1 MIDTTALT
9 ALITAFRAEV
19 TQNSISPEKVGSI
32 LQQIAD
38 LLATAAPDSDI
49 SEFTVLR
56 QRLMGVSTMFTSLA
70 QGTSDRNHIYLTSNT
85 YNVATGTKHTNTD
98 AIRIQQAT
106 TERAGAMRAQ
116 QVIDL
121 NAAKKN
127 ITELQDEIA
136 NLGRVLDATGSHF
149 NILSEQLYG
158 IKNTDLV
165 ALSKNIT
172 DLQTEV
178 ANLGRVLDATGS
190 RFNILSEQIY
200 GIKNTDLVT
209 LSKNITDLQTE
220 VANLGRVLEATGS
233 RFNVLSEQ
241 IDGIKNTDLVAL
253 SKNIAD
259 LHSLLETLDT
269 EMGEAEDDIIVLRND
284 INDIQDIR
292 IISVDVKDR
301 FLILQGAAPLLE
313 RKLIPYLF
321 RLTKKAN
328 RKRYKNSAG
337 VKIRKKNRPRKGWHL
352 MGNRTTLNVDA
363 TTFEVSINTTVH
375 GNDKREASYSY
386 HPMDFIK
393 LSNDLNGHKQVAYG
407 KRLISLWNEEKE
419 RERKISL
426 KYGIA
431 FGYKITGDGLPIDL
445 LCTNIAEFSVV
456 YDPKSR
462 SWSFSK

>member
-1 MIDTTALT
+1 MPYQTAKDMIDTTALT

-38 LLATAAPDSDI
+38 LLATAAPDSDM

-56 QRLMGVSTMFTSLA
+56 QRLIGVSTMFTSLA

-165 ALSKNIT
+165 
-172 DLQTEV
+172 
-178 ANLGRVLDATGS
+178 
-190 RFNILSEQIY
+190 
-200 GIKNTDLVT
+200 T

-233 RFNVLSEQ
+233 RFNILSEQ
-241 IDGIKNTDLVAL
+241 IDGIKNTDIVTL
-253 SKNIAD
+253 SENIAD
-259 LHSLLETLDT
+259 LRSLLETLDT

-284 INDIQDIR
+284 ISDIQDIR
-292 IISVDVKDR
+292 TISVDVKDR

-393 LSNDLNGHKQVAYG
+393 LSNDIDGHKQVAYG

-419 RERKISL
+419 RERKVSL

-431 FGYKITGDGLPIDL
+431 FGYKIKGDGLPIDL

>member
-9 ALITAFRAEV
+9 ALISAFRAEV
-19 TQNSISPEKVGSI
+19 TQNSISPEKVGGI

-38 LLATAAPDSDI
+38 LLATATPDSDM

-56 QRLMGVSTMFTSLA
+56 QRLMSISTMFTSLA

-85 YNVATGTKHTNTD
+85 YNVATGTKYTD
-98 AIRIQQAT
+98 TDSIRIQQAT

-121 NAAKKN
+121 NTAKKN
-127 ITELQDEIA
+127 ITELQTEIT
-136 NLGRVLDATGSHF
+136 NLGRVLDA
-149 NILSEQLYG
+149 
-158 IKNTDLV
+158 V
-165 ALSKNIT
+165 
-172 DLQTEV
+172 
-178 ANLGRVLDATGS
+178 GS
-190 RFNILSEQIY
+190 RFNILSEQID
-200 GIKNTDLVT
+200 GVKN
-209 LSKNITDLQTE
+209 
-220 VANLGRVLEATGS
+220 A
-233 RFNVLSEQ
+233 
-241 IDGIKNTDLVAL
+241 DLVAL
-253 SKNIAD
+253 SENIAD
-259 LHSLLETLDT
+259 LRSLLETLDT

-292 IISVDVKDR
+292 IISVDVKEH
-301 FLILQGAAPLLE
+301 FLTLQGAAPLLE
-313 RKLIPYLF
+313 RKLVPYLF

-393 LSNDLNGHKQVAYG
+393 LSTDVGGHKQVAYG

-419 RERKISL
+419 RERKVSL

-445 LCTNIAEFSVV
+445 LCTNIAEFSII
-456 YDPKSR
+456 YNPKDKT
-462 SWSFSK
+462 WSFSK

>member
-38 LLATAAPDSDI
+38 LLATATPDSDM

-56 QRLMGVSTMFTSLA
+56 QRLMSISTMFTSLA

-127 ITELQDEIA
+127 ITDLQTEVA

-149 NILSEQLYG
+149 NILSEQIFG

-165 ALSKNIT
+165 ALSKNT
-172 DLQTEV
+172 ADLQTEV

-190 RFNILSEQIY
+190 RFNILSEQI
-200 GIKNTDLVT
+200 
-209 LSKNITDLQTE
+209 
-220 VANLGRVLEATGS
+220 
-233 RFNVLSEQ
+233 
-241 IDGIKNTDLVAL
+241 DGIKNTDLVAL

-259 LHSLLETLDT
+259 LRSLLETLDT

-292 IISVDVKDR
+292 TISVDVKDR

-328 RKRYKNSAG
+328 RKRYTNSAG
-337 VKIRKKNRPRKGWHL
+337 TRIRKKSKPRKGWHL

-363 TTFEVSINTTVH
+363 TTLEVSINTTVH

-393 LSNDLNGHKQVAYG
+393 LSNDIDGHKQVAYG

-419 RERKISL
+419 RERKVSL

-431 FGYKITGDGLPIDL
+431 FGYKIKGDGLPIDL

>member
-1 MIDTTALT
+1 MPYQIAKDMIDTTALT

-38 LLATAAPDSDI
+38 LLATAAPDSDM

-127 ITELQDEIA
+127 IT
-136 NLGRVLDATGSHF
+136 
-149 NILSEQLYG
+149 
-158 IKNTDLV
+158 
-165 ALSKNIT
+165 

-190 RFNILSEQIY
+190 RFNILSEQI
-200 GIKNTDLVT
+200 
-209 LSKNITDLQTE
+209 
-220 VANLGRVLEATGS
+220 
-233 RFNVLSEQ
+233 
-241 IDGIKNTDLVAL
+241 DGIKNTDLVAL

-259 LHSLLETLDT
+259 LRSLLETLDT

-284 INDIQDIR
+284 ISDIQDIR
-292 IISVDVKDR
+292 TISVDVKDR

-337 VKIRKKNRPRKGWHL
+337 TRIRKKSKPRKGWHL

-363 TTFEVSINTTVH
+363 TTLEVSINTTVH

-419 RERKISL
+419 RERKVSL

-431 FGYKITGDGLPIDL
+431 FGYKTTGDGLPIDL

>member
-136 NLGRVLDATGSHF
+136 NLGRVLDATGS
-149 NILSEQLYG
+149 
-158 IKNTDLV
+158 
-165 ALSKNIT
+165 
-172 DLQTEV
+172 
-178 ANLGRVLDATGS
+178 
-190 RFNILSEQIY
+190 RFN
-200 GIKNTDLVT
+200 T
-209 LSKNITDLQTE
+209 
-220 VANLGRVLEATGS
+220 
-233 RFNVLSEQ
+233 LSEQ
-241 IDGIKNTDLVAL
+241 IDWIKNTDLVAL

-259 LHSLLETLDT
+259 LRSLLETLDT
-269 EMGEAEDDIIVLRND
+269 EMGEAEDDIIALRND
-284 INDIQDIR
+284 ISDIQDTR
-292 IISVDVKDR
+292 TISVDVKDR

-321 RLTKKAN
+321 RLTKKTN
-328 RKRYKNSAG
+328 RKRYTNSAG
-337 VKIRKKNRPRKGWHL
+337 TRIRKKSKPRKGWHL

-363 TTFEVSINTTVH
+363 TTLEVSINTTVH

-419 RERKISL
+419 RERKVSL

-431 FGYKITGDGLPIDL
+431 FGYKIKGDGLPIDL

>member
-38 LLATAAPDSDI
+38 LLATAAPDSDM

-56 QRLMGVSTMFTSLA
+56 QRLMSISTMFTSLA

-121 NAAKKN
+121 NTAK
-127 ITELQDEIA
+127 
-136 NLGRVLDATGSHF
+136 
-149 NILSEQLYG
+149 
-158 IKNTDLV
+158 
-165 ALSKNIT
+165 KNIT
-172 DLQTEV
+172 DLQDEV

-190 RFNILSEQIY
+190 HFNILSEQIY

-209 LSKNITDLQTE
+209 LSKNITDL
-220 VANLGRVLEATGS
+220 R
-233 RFNVLSEQ
+233 
-241 IDGIKNTDLVAL
+241 
-253 SKNIAD
+253 
-259 LHSLLETLDT
+259 SLLETLDT

-292 IISVDVKDR
+292 TISVDVKDR
-301 FLILQGAAPLLE
+301 FLTLQGAAPLLE

-337 VKIRKKNRPRKGWHL
+337 IKIRKKNRPRKGWHL

-419 RERKISL
+419 RERKVSL

-431 FGYKITGDGLPIDL
+431 FGYKITGDGLPIES

>member
-1 MIDTTALT
+1 MPYQTAKDMIDTTALT

-38 LLATAAPDSDI
+38 LLATAAPDSDM

-127 ITELQDEIA
+127 ITDLQD
-136 NLGRVLDATGSHF
+136 
-149 NILSEQLYG
+149 
-158 IKNTDLV
+158 
-165 ALSKNIT
+165 
-172 DLQTEV
+172 EV
-178 ANLGRVLDATGS
+178 ANLGRVLDAVGS
-190 RFNILSEQIY
+190 RFNI
-200 GIKNTDLVT
+200 
-209 LSKNITDLQTE
+209 
-220 VANLGRVLEATGS
+220 
-233 RFNVLSEQ
+233 LSEQ
-241 IDGIKNTDLVAL
+241 IDGIKNTDFVAL

-259 LHSLLETLDT
+259 LRSLLETLDT

-292 IISVDVKDR
+292 TISVDVKDR
-301 FLILQGAAPLLE
+301 FLTLQGAAPLLE
-313 RKLIPYLF
+313 KKYIPYLF

-419 RERKISL
+419 RERKVSL

-431 FGYKITGDGLPIDL
+431 FGYKIKGDGLPIDL

>member
-38 LLATAAPDSDI
+38 LLATAAPDSDM

-127 ITELQDEIA
+127 ITDLQDEI
-136 NLGRVLDATGSHF
+136 
-149 NILSEQLYG
+149 
-158 IKNTDLV
+158 
-165 ALSKNIT
+165 
-172 DLQTEV
+172 

-220 VANLGRVLEATGS
+220 VANLGRVLDATGS

-284 INDIQDIR
+284 ISDIQDTR
-292 IISVDVKDR
+292 TISVDVKDR

-431 FGYKITGDGLPIDL
+431 FGYKIKGDGLPIDL

>member
-1 MIDTTALT
+1 MPYQTAKDMIDTTALT

-70 QGTSDRNHIYLTSNT
+70 QGISDRNHIYLTSNT
-85 YNVATGTKHTNTD
+85 YNVATGTKHTDTD

-127 ITELQDEIA
+127 IT
-136 NLGRVLDATGSHF
+136 
-149 NILSEQLYG
+149 
-158 IKNTDLV
+158 
-165 ALSKNIT
+165 
-172 DLQTEV
+172 
-178 ANLGRVLDATGS
+178 
-190 RFNILSEQIY
+190 
-200 GIKNTDLVT
+200 
-209 LSKNITDLQTE
+209 DLQTE

-233 RFNVLSEQ
+233 HFNILSEQ

-259 LHSLLETLDT
+259 LRSLLETLDT
-269 EMGEAEDDIIVLRND
+269 VMGEAEDDIIALRND
-284 INDIQDIR
+284 ISDIQDTR
-292 IISVDVKDR
+292 TISVDVKDR

-328 RKRYKNSAG
+328 RKRYTNSAG
-337 VKIRKKNRPRKGWHL
+337 TRIRKKSKPRKGWHL

-363 TTFEVSINTTVH
+363 TTLEVSINTTVH

-393 LSNDLNGHKQVAYG
+393 LSNDVDGHKQVAYG

-419 RERKISL
+419 RERKVSL

-431 FGYKITGDGLPIDL
+431 FGYKIKGDGLPIDL

>member
-1 MIDTTALT
+1 MIDTTSLT
-9 ALITAFRAEV
+9 ALISAFRAEV
-19 TQNSISPEKVGSI
+19 TQNSISPEKVGGI

-38 LLATAAPDSDI
+38 LLATATPDCDM

-56 QRLMGVSTMFTSLA
+56 QRLMSVSTMFTSLA

-121 NAAKKN
+121 NTAKKN
-127 ITELQDEIA
+127 ITDLQDEVA
-136 NLGRVLDATGSHF
+136 TLGRVLDA
-149 NILSEQLYG
+149 
-158 IKNTDLV
+158 V
-165 ALSKNIT
+165 
-172 DLQTEV
+172 
-178 ANLGRVLDATGS
+178 GS
-190 RFNILSEQIY
+190 RFNILSEQID
-200 GIKNTDLVT
+200 GVKNTD
-209 LSKNITDLQTE
+209 I
-220 VANLGRVLEATGS
+220 
-233 RFNVLSEQ
+233 
-241 IDGIKNTDLVAL
+241 VAL
-253 SKNIAD
+253 SKSIAD
-259 LHSLLETLDT
+259 LQALLGTLETVI
-269 EMGEAEDDIIVLRND
+269 GEAEDDIIILRNELT
-284 INDIQDIR
+284 DIQDIR
-292 IISVDVKDR
+292 TISVEVKDR
-301 FLILQGAAPLLE
+301 FLTLQGAAPLLE

-337 VKIRKKNRPRKGWHL
+337 VRIRKKNRPRKGWHL
-352 MGNRTTLNVDA
+352 MGDRTTLNVDA
-363 TTFEVSINTTVH
+363 TTLEVSIKTTVH
-375 GNDKREASYSY
+375 GNDKREPSYSY

-393 LSNDLNGHKQVAYG
+393 LSNDADGHRQVAYG

-419 RERKISL
+419 RERKVSL

-431 FGYKITGDGLPIDL
+431 FGYKMTGDGVPIES

-456 YDPKSR
+456 YNPKDK

>member
-1 MIDTTALT
+1 MPYQTAKDMIDTTALT

-38 LLATAAPDSDI
+38 LLATAAPDSDM

-121 NAAKKN
+121 NTAK
-127 ITELQDEIA
+127 
-136 NLGRVLDATGSHF
+136 
-149 NILSEQLYG
+149 
-158 IKNTDLV
+158 
-165 ALSKNIT
+165 KNIT
-172 DLQTEV
+172 DLQDEV
-178 ANLGRVLDATGS
+178 ANLGRVLDAVGS

-209 LSKNITDLQTE
+209 LSKNITDL
-220 VANLGRVLEATGS
+220 R
-233 RFNVLSEQ
+233 
-241 IDGIKNTDLVAL
+241 
-253 SKNIAD
+253 
-259 LHSLLETLDT
+259 SLLETLDT

-292 IISVDVKDR
+292 TISVDVKDR
-301 FLILQGAAPLLE
+301 FLTLQGAAPLLE

-337 VKIRKKNRPRKGWHL
+337 VRIRKKNRPRKGWHL

-393 LSNDLNGHKQVAYG
+393 LSTDVGGHKQVAYG
-407 KRLISLWNEEKE
+407 KRLISLWNDEKE
-419 RERKISL
+419 RERKVSL

-431 FGYKITGDGLPIDL
+431 FGYKMTGDGVPIES

-456 YDPKSR
+456 YNPKDK

>member
-127 ITELQDEIA
+127 IT
-136 NLGRVLDATGSHF
+136 
-149 NILSEQLYG
+149 
-158 IKNTDLV
+158 
-165 ALSKNIT
+165 
-172 DLQTEV
+172 DLQTEI

-190 RFNILSEQIY
+190 RFN
-200 GIKNTDLVT
+200 T
-209 LSKNITDLQTE
+209 
-220 VANLGRVLEATGS
+220 
-233 RFNVLSEQ
+233 LSEQ
-241 IDGIKNTDLVAL
+241 IDWIKNTDLVAL
-253 SKNIAD
+253 SNNIAD
-259 LHSLLETLDT
+259 LRSLLETLDT
-269 EMGEAEDDIIVLRND
+269 EMGEAEDDIIALRND
-284 INDIQDIR
+284 ISDIQDTR
-292 IISVDVKDR
+292 TISVDVKDR

-313 RKLIPYLF
+313 RTLIPYLF

-328 RKRYKNSAG
+328 RKRYTNSAG
-337 VKIRKKNRPRKGWHL
+337 TRIRKKSKPRKGWHL

-363 TTFEVSINTTVH
+363 TTLEVSINTTVH

-407 KRLISLWNEEKE
+407 KRLISLWNEETE
-419 RERKISL
+419 RERKVSL

-431 FGYKITGDGLPIDL
+431 FGYKIKGDGLPIDL

>member
-19 TQNSISPEKVGSI
+19 TQNSISPEKVGGI

-38 LLATAAPDSDI
+38 LLATAAPSSDMN
-49 SEFTVLR
+49 EFTVLR
-56 QRLMGVSTMFTSLA
+56 QRLMSISTMFTSLA

-85 YNVATGTKHTNTD
+85 YNVSTGTKYTD
-98 AIRIQQAT
+98 TDSIRIQQAT

-149 NILSEQLYG
+149 NILSEQ
-158 IKNTDLV
+158 
-165 ALSKNIT
+165 
-172 DLQTEV
+172 
-178 ANLGRVLDATGS
+178 
-190 RFNILSEQIY
+190 IY

-209 LSKNITDLQTE
+209 LSKNIADLQDE
-220 VANLGRVLEATGS
+220 VATLGRVLEATGS
-233 RFNVLSEQ
+233 RFNTLSEQ
-241 IDGIKNTDLVAL
+241 IDGIKSTDLVAL

-259 LHSLLETLDT
+259 LRSLLETLDT
-269 EMGEAEDDIIVLRND
+269 EMGEAEDDIIALRND
-284 INDIQDIR
+284 ISDIQDIR
-292 IISVDVKDR
+292 TISVDVKDR

-363 TTFEVSINTTVH
+363 TTLEVSINTTVH

-393 LSNDLNGHKQVAYG
+393 LSNDIDGHKQVAYG

-419 RERKISL
+419 RERKVSL

-431 FGYKITGDGLPIDL
+431 FGYKTTGDGLPIDL

>member
-38 LLATAAPDSDI
+38 LLATAAPDSDM

-136 NLGRVLDATGSHF
+136 NLGRVLDATGS
-149 NILSEQLYG
+149 
-158 IKNTDLV
+158 
-165 ALSKNIT
+165 
-172 DLQTEV
+172 
-178 ANLGRVLDATGS
+178 
-190 RFNILSEQIY
+190 RFN
-200 GIKNTDLVT
+200 T
-209 LSKNITDLQTE
+209 
-220 VANLGRVLEATGS
+220 
-233 RFNVLSEQ
+233 LSEQ
-241 IDGIKNTDLVAL
+241 IDGIKNTDLVTL
-253 SKNIAD
+253 SENIAD
-259 LHSLLETLDT
+259 LRSLLETLDT
-269 EMGEAEDDIIVLRND
+269 EMGEAEDDIIALRND
-284 INDIQDIR
+284 ISDIQDTR
-292 IISVDVKDR
+292 TISVDVKDR

-313 RKLIPYLF
+313 RKLVPYLF

-328 RKRYKNSAG
+328 RKRYTNSAG
-337 VKIRKKNRPRKGWHL
+337 TRIRKKSKPRKGWHL

-363 TTFEVSINTTVH
+363 TTLEVSINTTVH

-393 LSNDLNGHKQVAYG
+393 LSNDIDGHKQVAYG
-407 KRLISLWNEEKE
+407 KRLISLWNDDKE
-419 RERKISL
+419 RERKVTL

-431 FGYKITGDGLPIDL
+431 FGYKITGDGVPIES

-456 YDPKSR
+456 YNPKDK

>member
-38 LLATAAPDSDI
+38 LLATAAPDSDM

-85 YNVATGTKHTNTD
+85 YNVATGTKHTDTD

-127 ITELQDEIA
+127 ITDLQDEI
-136 NLGRVLDATGSHF
+136 
-149 NILSEQLYG
+149 
-158 IKNTDLV
+158 
-165 ALSKNIT
+165 
-172 DLQTEV
+172 

-284 INDIQDIR
+284 ISDIQDTR
-292 IISVDVKDR
+292 TISVDVKDR

>member
-1 MIDTTALT
+1 MIDTTSLT
-9 ALITAFRAEV
+9 ALISAFRAEV
-19 TQNSISPEKVGSI
+19 TQNSISPEKVGGI

-38 LLATAAPDSDI
+38 LLATATPDSDM

-56 QRLMGVSTMFTSLA
+56 QRLMSISTMFTSLA

-85 YNVATGTKHTNTD
+85 YNVATGTKYTD
-98 AIRIQQAT
+98 TDSIRIQQAT

-121 NAAKKN
+121 NTAKKN
-127 ITELQDEIA
+127 ITDLQTEIA
-136 NLGRVLDATGSHF
+136 NLGRVLDA
-149 NILSEQLYG
+149 
-158 IKNTDLV
+158 V
-165 ALSKNIT
+165 
-172 DLQTEV
+172 
-178 ANLGRVLDATGS
+178 GS
-190 RFNILSEQIY
+190 RFNI
-200 GIKNTDLVT
+200 
-209 LSKNITDLQTE
+209 
-220 VANLGRVLEATGS
+220 
-233 RFNVLSEQ
+233 LSEQ
-241 IDGIKNTDLVAL
+241 IDGIKNTDIVAL

-259 LHSLLETLDT
+259 LRSLLETLDT

-284 INDIQDIR
+284 INDILDIR
-292 IISVDVKDR
+292 IISVDVKEH
-301 FLILQGAAPLLE
+301 FLTLQGAAPLLE

-375 GNDKREASYSY
+375 GNDKREVSYSY

-419 RERKISL
+419 RERKVSL

>member
-127 ITELQDEIA
+127 IT
-136 NLGRVLDATGSHF
+136 
-149 NILSEQLYG
+149 
-158 IKNTDLV
+158 
-165 ALSKNIT
+165 

-178 ANLGRVLDATGS
+178 ANLGRVLD
-190 RFNILSEQIY
+190 
-200 GIKNTDLVT
+200 
-209 LSKNITDLQTE
+209 
-220 VANLGRVLEATGS
+220 ATGS

-259 LHSLLETLDT
+259 LRSILETLDT
-269 EMGEAEDDIIVLRND
+269 EMGEAEDDIIALRND
-284 INDIQDIR
+284 ISDIQDTR
-292 IISVDVKDR
+292 TISVDVKDR

-328 RKRYKNSAG
+328 RKRYTNSAG
-337 VKIRKKNRPRKGWHL
+337 TRIRKKSKPRKGWHL

-363 TTFEVSINTTVH
+363 TTLEVSINTTVH

-431 FGYKITGDGLPIDL
+431 FGYKIKGDGLPIDL

>member
-1 MIDTTALT
+1 MIDTTSLT
-9 ALITAFRAEV
+9 ALISAFRAEV

-38 LLATAAPDSDI
+38 LLTTAAPSSDM

-56 QRLMGVSTMFTSLA
+56 QRLMSISTMFTSLA

-85 YNVATGTKHTNTD
+85 YNVATGTKHTDTD
-98 AIRIQQAT
+98 SIRIQQAT

-127 ITELQDEIA
+127 ITDLQDEIA
-136 NLGRVLDATGSHF
+136 NLGRVLDATGSRF
-149 NILSEQLYG
+149 NTLSEQING
-158 IKNTDLV
+158 VKNTDLV
-165 ALSKNIT
+165 ALSNSIT
-172 DLQTEV
+172 E
-178 ANLGRVLDATGS
+178 
-190 RFNILSEQIY
+190 
-200 GIKNTDLVT
+200 
-209 LSKNITDLQTE
+209 
-220 VANLGRVLEATGS
+220 
-233 RFNVLSEQ
+233 
-241 IDGIKNTDLVAL
+241 
-253 SKNIAD
+253 
-259 LHSLLETLDT
+259 LHTLLEEVDT
-269 EMGEAEDDIIVLRND
+269 QIIEIEDEIIFLRND
-284 INDIQDIR
+284 INNMQDIR
-292 IISVDVKDR
+292 TISVEVKDR

-328 RKRYKNSAG
+328 RKRYTNSAG
-337 VKIRKKNRPRKGWHL
+337 TRIRKKSKPRKGWHL

-363 TTFEVSINTTVH
+363 TTLEVSINTTVH

-393 LSNDLNGHKQVAYG
+393 LSNDIDGHKQVAYG

-419 RERKISL
+419 RERKVSL

-431 FGYKITGDGLPIDL
+431 FGYKIKGDGLPIDL

>member
-1 MIDTTALT
+1 MIDTTSLT
-9 ALITAFRAEV
+9 ALISAFRAEV

-38 LLATAAPDSDI
+38 LLATATPDSDM

-56 QRLMGVSTMFTSLA
+56 QRLMSISTMFTSLA

-85 YNVATGTKHTNTD
+85 YNVATGTKYTD
-98 AIRIQQAT
+98 TDSIRIQQAT

-121 NAAKKN
+121 NTAKKN
-127 ITELQDEIA
+127 ITELQDE
-136 NLGRVLDATGSHF
+136 
-149 NILSEQLYG
+149 
-158 IKNTDLV
+158 
-165 ALSKNIT
+165 
-172 DLQTEV
+172 V
-178 ANLGRVLDATGS
+178 ANLGRVLDAVGS
-190 RFNILSEQIY
+190 RFNI
-200 GIKNTDLVT
+200 
-209 LSKNITDLQTE
+209 
-220 VANLGRVLEATGS
+220 
-233 RFNVLSEQ
+233 LSEQ
-241 IDGIKNTDLVAL
+241 IDGIKNTDFVAL

-259 LHSLLETLDT
+259 LRSLLETLDT

-292 IISVDVKDR
+292 TISVEVKDR
-301 FLILQGAAPLLE
+301 FLTLQGAAPLLE

-363 TTFEVSINTTVH
+363 TTLEVSINTTVH

-393 LSNDLNGHKQVAYG
+393 LSNDVDGHKQVAYG

-419 RERKISL
+419 RERKVSL

-431 FGYKITGDGLPIDL
+431 FGYKIKGDGLPIDL

>member
-9 ALITAFRAEV
+9 ALISAFRAEV
-19 TQNSISPEKVGSI
+19 TQNSISPEKVGGI

-38 LLATAAPDSDI
+38 LLATATPDSDM

-56 QRLMGVSTMFTSLA
+56 QRLMSISTMFTSLA

-85 YNVATGTKHTNTD
+85 YNVATGTKYTD
-98 AIRIQQAT
+98 TDSIRIQQAT

-121 NAAKKN
+121 NTAKKN
-127 ITELQDEIA
+127 ITELQTEI
-136 NLGRVLDATGSHF
+136 T
-149 NILSEQLYG
+149 
-158 IKNTDLV
+158 
-165 ALSKNIT
+165 
-172 DLQTEV
+172 
-178 ANLGRVLDATGS
+178 NLGRVLDATGS
-190 RFNILSEQIY
+190 RFN
-200 GIKNTDLVT
+200 T
-209 LSKNITDLQTE
+209 
-220 VANLGRVLEATGS
+220 
-233 RFNVLSEQ
+233 LSEQ
-241 IDGIKNTDLVAL
+241 IDGVKNADLVAL
-253 SKNIAD
+253 SENIAD
-259 LHSLLETLDT
+259 LRSLLETLDT

-292 IISVDVKDR
+292 IISVEVKDR
-301 FLILQGAAPLLE
+301 FLTLQGAAPLLE
-313 RKLIPYLF
+313 KKYIPYLF

-419 RERKISL
+419 RERKVSL

>member
-1 MIDTTALT
+1 MIDTTSLT
-9 ALITAFRAEV
+9 ALISAFRAEV
-19 TQNSISPEKVGSI
+19 TQNSISPEKVGGI

-38 LLATAAPDSDI
+38 LLATATPDSDM

-56 QRLMGVSTMFTSLA
+56 QRLMSISTMFTSLA

-85 YNVATGTKHTNTD
+85 YNVATGTKYTD
-98 AIRIQQAT
+98 TDSIRIQQAT

-121 NAAKKN
+121 NTAK
-127 ITELQDEIA
+127 
-136 NLGRVLDATGSHF
+136 
-149 NILSEQLYG
+149 
-158 IKNTDLV
+158 
-165 ALSKNIT
+165 KNIT
-172 DLQTEV
+172 DLQTEI

-190 RFNILSEQIY
+190 RFNILSEQI
-200 GIKNTDLVT
+200 
-209 LSKNITDLQTE
+209 
-220 VANLGRVLEATGS
+220 
-233 RFNVLSEQ
+233 
-241 IDGIKNTDLVAL
+241 DGIKNTDIVAL

-259 LHSLLETLDT
+259 LRSLLETLDT

-292 IISVDVKDR
+292 TISVDVKDR

-363 TTFEVSINTTVH
+363 TTLEVSINTTVH

-393 LSNDLNGHKQVAYG
+393 LSNDIDGHKQVAYG
-407 KRLISLWNEEKE
+407 KRLISLWNEDKE

>member
-1 MIDTTALT
+1 MPYQTAKDMIDTTALT

-85 YNVATGTKHTNTD
+85 YNVATGTKHTDTD

-136 NLGRVLDATGSHF
+136 NLGRVLDATGS
-149 NILSEQLYG
+149 
-158 IKNTDLV
+158 
-165 ALSKNIT
+165 
-172 DLQTEV
+172 
-178 ANLGRVLDATGS
+178 

-209 LSKNITDLQTE
+209 LSKNITDLQDE
-220 VANLGRVLEATGS
+220 IANLGRVLDATGS
-233 RFNVLSEQ
+233 RFNTLSEQ
-241 IDGIKNTDLVAL
+241 IDWIKNTDLVAL
-253 SKNIAD
+253 SENIAD
-259 LHSLLETLDT
+259 LRSLLETLDT

-284 INDIQDIR
+284 ISDIQDIR
-292 IISVDVKDR
+292 TISVDVKDR

-393 LSNDLNGHKQVAYG
+393 LSNDIDGHKQVAYG

-419 RERKISL
+419 RERKVSL

-431 FGYKITGDGLPIDL
+431 FGYKIKGDGLPIDL

>member
-38 LLATAAPDSDI
+38 LLATAAPDSDM

-85 YNVATGTKHTNTD
+85 YNVATGTKHTDTD

-127 ITELQDEIA
+127 ITDLQDEIA

-149 NILSEQLYG
+149 NILSEQ
-158 IKNTDLV
+158 
-165 ALSKNIT
+165 
-172 DLQTEV
+172 
-178 ANLGRVLDATGS
+178 
-190 RFNILSEQIY
+190 IY
-200 GIKNTDLVT
+200 
-209 LSKNITDLQTE
+209 
-220 VANLGRVLEATGS
+220 
-233 RFNVLSEQ
+233 
-241 IDGIKNTDLVAL
+241 GIKNTDLVAL

-259 LHSLLETLDT
+259 LRSLLETLDT

-284 INDIQDIR
+284 ISDIQDTR
-292 IISVDVKDR
+292 TISVDVKDR

-328 RKRYKNSAG
+328 RKRYTNSAG
-337 VKIRKKNRPRKGWHL
+337 TRIRKKNKPRKGWHL

-363 TTFEVSINTTVH
+363 TTLEVSINTTVH

-419 RERKISL
+419 RERKVSL

-431 FGYKITGDGLPIDL
+431 FGYKIKGDGLPIDL

-456 YDPKSR
+456 YDPKSS

>member
-1 MIDTTALT
+1 MIDTTSLT
-9 ALITAFRAEV
+9 ALISAFRAEV
-19 TQNSISPEKVGSI
+19 TQNSISPEKVGGI

-38 LLATAAPDSDI
+38 LLATATPDSDM

-56 QRLMGVSTMFTSLA
+56 QRLMSISTMFTSLA

-85 YNVATGTKHTNTD
+85 YNVATGTKYTD
-98 AIRIQQAT
+98 TDSIRIQQAT

-127 ITELQDEIA
+127 ISDLQD
-136 NLGRVLDATGSHF
+136 
-149 NILSEQLYG
+149 
-158 IKNTDLV
+158 
-165 ALSKNIT
+165 
-172 DLQTEV
+172 EV

-190 RFNILSEQIY
+190 RFNILSEQI
-200 GIKNTDLVT
+200 
-209 LSKNITDLQTE
+209 
-220 VANLGRVLEATGS
+220 
-233 RFNVLSEQ
+233 
-241 IDGIKNTDLVAL
+241 DGIKNTDLVAL
-253 SKNIAD
+253 SENIAD
-259 LHSLLETLDT
+259 LRSLLETLDT

-292 IISVDVKDR
+292 TISVEVKDR
-301 FLILQGAAPLLE
+301 FLTLQGAAPLLE

-419 RERKISL
+419 RERKVSL

-431 FGYKITGDGLPIDL
+431 FGYKMTGDGVPIES

-456 YDPKSR
+456 YNPKDK

>member
-165 ALSKNIT
+165 
-172 DLQTEV
+172 
-178 ANLGRVLDATGS
+178 
-190 RFNILSEQIY
+190 
-200 GIKNTDLVT
+200 T

-233 RFNVLSEQ
+233 RFNILSEQ
-241 IDGIKNTDLVAL
+241 IDGIKNTDIVTL
-253 SKNIAD
+253 SENIAD

-284 INDIQDIR
+284 ISDIQDIR
-292 IISVDVKDR
+292 TISVDVKDR

-363 TTFEVSINTTVH
+363 TTLEVSINTTVH

-393 LSNDLNGHKQVAYG
+393 LSNDIDGHKQVAYG

-419 RERKISL
+419 RERKVSL

-431 FGYKITGDGLPIDL
+431 FGYKTTGDGLPIDL

>member
-1 MIDTTALT
+1 MPYQTAKDMIDTTALT

-32 LQQIAD
+32 LHQIAD

-85 YNVATGTKHTNTD
+85 YNVATGTKHTDTD

-127 ITELQDEIA
+127 ITDLQDEIA

-149 NILSEQLYG
+149 NILSEQIYG

-165 ALSKNIT
+165 ALSN
-172 DLQTEV
+172 
-178 ANLGRVLDATGS
+178 
-190 RFNILSEQIY
+190 
-200 GIKNTDLVT
+200 
-209 LSKNITDLQTE
+209 
-220 VANLGRVLEATGS
+220 
-233 RFNVLSEQ
+233 
-241 IDGIKNTDLVAL
+241 
-253 SKNIAD
+253 NIAD
-259 LHSLLETLDT
+259 LRSLLETLDT

-284 INDIQDIR
+284 ISDIQDIR
-292 IISVDVKDR
+292 TISVDVKDR

-328 RKRYKNSAG
+328 RKRYTNSAG
-337 VKIRKKNRPRKGWHL
+337 TRIRKKSKPRKGWHL

-363 TTFEVSINTTVH
+363 TTLEVSINTTVH

-393 LSNDLNGHKQVAYG
+393 LSNDIDGHKQVAYG

-419 RERKISL
+419 RERKVSL

-431 FGYKITGDGLPIDL
+431 FGYKIKGDGLPIDL

>member
-38 LLATAAPDSDI
+38 LLATAAPDSDM

-56 QRLMGVSTMFTSLA
+56 QRLMSVSTMFTSLA

-127 ITELQDEIA
+127 ITDLQDEIA
-136 NLGRVLDATGSHF
+136 NLGRVLDATGS
-149 NILSEQLYG
+149 
-158 IKNTDLV
+158 
-165 ALSKNIT
+165 
-172 DLQTEV
+172 
-178 ANLGRVLDATGS
+178 
-190 RFNILSEQIY
+190 RFN
-200 GIKNTDLVT
+200 T
-209 LSKNITDLQTE
+209 
-220 VANLGRVLEATGS
+220 
-233 RFNVLSEQ
+233 LSEQ

-259 LHSLLETLDT
+259 LRSLLETLDT
-269 EMGEAEDDIIVLRND
+269 EMGEAEDDIIILRND

-292 IISVDVKDR
+292 TISVDVKDR
-301 FLILQGAAPLLE
+301 LLILQGAAPLLE

-375 GNDKREASYSY
+375 GNDKREVSYSY

-393 LSNDLNGHKQVAYG
+393 LSNDIDGHKQVAYG

-419 RERKISL
+419 RERKVSL

-431 FGYKITGDGLPIDL
+431 FGYKIKGDGLPIDL
-445 LCTNIAEFSVV
+445 LCTNIAEFSII
-456 YDPKSR
+456 YNPKDKT
-462 SWSFSK
+462 WSFGK

>member
-1 MIDTTALT
+1 MPYQTAKDMIDTTALT

-38 LLATAAPDSDI
+38 LLATAAPDSDM

-127 ITELQDEIA
+127 ITDLQDEIA

-149 NILSEQLYG
+149 NILSEQIYG

-190 RFNILSEQIY
+190 RFNILSEQI
-200 GIKNTDLVT
+200 
-209 LSKNITDLQTE
+209 
-220 VANLGRVLEATGS
+220 
-233 RFNVLSEQ
+233 
-241 IDGIKNTDLVAL
+241 DGVKNTDLVAL

-259 LHSLLETLDT
+259 LRSLLETLDT
-269 EMGEAEDDIIVLRND
+269 EMGEAEDDIIVLRNEL
-284 INDIQDIR
+284 NDIQDIR
-292 IISVDVKDR
+292 TISVDVKDR

-328 RKRYKNSAG
+328 RKRYTNSAG
-337 VKIRKKNRPRKGWHL
+337 TRIRKKSKPRKGWHL

-363 TTFEVSINTTVH
+363 TTLEVSINTTVH

-393 LSNDLNGHKQVAYG
+393 LSNDIDGHKQVAYG

-431 FGYKITGDGLPIDL
+431 FGYKIKGDGLPIDL

>member
-1 MIDTTALT
+1 MIDTTSLT
-9 ALITAFRAEV
+9 ALISAFRAEV
-19 TQNSISPEKVGSI
+19 TQNSISPEKVGGI

-38 LLATAAPDSDI
+38 LLATAMPDSDM

-56 QRLMGVSTMFTSLA
+56 QRLMSISTMFTSLA

-85 YNVATGTKHTNTD
+85 YNVATGTKHTDTD
-98 AIRIQQAT
+98 SIRIQQAT

-121 NAAKKN
+121 NTAKKN
-127 ITELQDEIA
+127 ITDLQDEVA
-136 NLGRVLDATGSHF
+136 TLGRVLDA
-149 NILSEQLYG
+149 
-158 IKNTDLV
+158 V
-165 ALSKNIT
+165 
-172 DLQTEV
+172 
-178 ANLGRVLDATGS
+178 GS
-190 RFNILSEQIY
+190 RFNILSEQID
-200 GIKNTDLVT
+200 GVKNTD
-209 LSKNITDLQTE
+209 I
-220 VANLGRVLEATGS
+220 
-233 RFNVLSEQ
+233 
-241 IDGIKNTDLVAL
+241 VAL
-253 SKNIAD
+253 SKSIAD
-259 LHSLLETLDT
+259 LQALLETLDT
-269 EMGEAEDDIIVLRND
+269 EMGEAEDDIIILRNELT
-284 INDIQDIR
+284 DIQDIR
-292 IISVDVKDR
+292 TICVEVKDR
-301 FLILQGAAPLLE
+301 FLTLQGAAPLLE

-419 RERKISL
+419 RERKVSL

-431 FGYKITGDGLPIDL
+431 FGYKMTGDGVPIES

-456 YDPKSR
+456 YNPKDK